1 MPRIENAQRQ
11 FLLGSSFK
19 GKQRNDGTSRRSSG
33 NIRHK
38 GSTQSETRSPP
49 QTPSQPKN
57 IPSHGII
64 TLSHSSTLEELRK
77 FQLDPRFTFTPRTRR
92 HDPHLRHKEC
102 SSQFLR

>member
-19 GKQRNDGTSRRSSG
+19 GKQRNDGTSRRSTG

-49 QTPSQPKN
+49 QTPSQPRN
-57 IPSHGII
+57 PSHGII
-64 TLSHSSTLEELRK
+64 SLSHSSTLEDLRK
-77 FQLDPRFTFTPRTRR
+77 FQLDPRFACTPQTRR
-92 HDPHLRHKEC
+92 HDPRFRPKER
-102 SSQFLR
+102 SSQSFR